1 MPVRRT
7 VAAIAVALIAAACA
21 NATSTSVGSGG
32 DISYPTDPN
41 AIVLRIDTSGGFIA
55 PSFGEG
61 RIPGFSLFGD
71 GRVIMTGA
79 QIEIYPQPALPPV
92 LVQTV
97 DAAGIQQLLRAALD
111 AGLGRNASYTD
122 LGSVGIADAPTT
134 TFTLAANGAVHTVRV
149 YALGAVSNG
158 PGSSMPTAEADA
170 RRALQAFSGKVADL
184 QGFLPS
190 GSVSSSQAFDPTA
203 MRVFVSR
210 YRAEQN
216 LHEPAIAWPGSTG
229 LGSFGD
235 LGQLAGTRC
244 GTVSGKDLVALMPLA
259 REANQLTP
267 WTSGEGRW
275 ALVLR
280 PLLPDE
286 SGCEGAAR

>member
-7 VAAIAVALIAAACA
+7 VATIAVALIAAGCA
-21 NATSTSVGSGG
+21 NATSAGSGG
-32 DISYPTDPN
+32 SGRSISYPTDPN
-41 AIVLRIDTSGGFIA
+41 ALVLRIDTSGGFVA
-55 PSFGEG
+55 PSFVEG
-61 RIPGFSLFGD
+61 QIPGFSLFGD

-92 LVQTV
+92 LVQTI
-97 DAAGIQQLLRAALD
+97 DAAGIQRLLRAAID
-111 AGLGRNASYTD
+111 AGLWQDASYTD

-149 YALGAVSNG
+149 YALGEVPSG
-158 PGSSMPTAEADA
+158 PGSSMPKDEADA
-170 RRALQAFSGKVADL
+170 RRALQTFSGKVADL

-190 GSVSSSQAFDPTA
+190 GSVSSSQTFDAMA

-216 LHEPAIAWPGSTG
+216 LHQPAIVWPGSAS

-235 LGQLAGTRC
+235 AGQLSGTRC
-244 GTVSGKDLVALMPLA
+244 GTVSGKDLAALMPLA
-259 REANQLTP
+259 RGANQLTP
-267 WTSGEGRW
+267 WTSDGRRW

-286 SGCEGAAR
+286 SGC